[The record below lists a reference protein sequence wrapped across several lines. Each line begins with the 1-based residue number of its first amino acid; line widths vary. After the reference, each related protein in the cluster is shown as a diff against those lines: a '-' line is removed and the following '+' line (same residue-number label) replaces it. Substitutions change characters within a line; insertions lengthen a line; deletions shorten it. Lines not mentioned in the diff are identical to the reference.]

1 MNNEDLIKKLE
12 KIDLPEVEFPSHQ
25 RQLKMALLNSG
36 YFRKQTTMSL
46 LKKTMSLL
54 KKIAPI
60 GAVAVIALFVV
71 VGVNYF
77 KNPSSVSRNNL
88 LMPQA
93 VYAKELVSL
102 AQEQLTRGGIAGFPD
117 LTTGII
123 QWKEPD
129 ADGNIRD
136 EKGNII
142 FVTDQEGKLVPAPR
156 EVPATTYTLPKP
168 IPGLAQNAGAYPNAL
183 FNDMAKARNTA
194 YFYIVIKPA
203 PLTNEQIAILRNFGV
218 RMLQLPSQDE
228 ITMLKNMGVGI
239 SDEKSVYATLIEE
252 DQVEKIKKLDFVVSV
267 TLPQIKAGI
276 NEGGVDLNDVGSSD
290 EISYTFTKDSF
301 LSSLKEAENAKDLT
315 YLGDKRVGD
324 PAKPLSAVGRKIRI
338 VQFTDNKGNT
348 TILGIDENN
357 LPVVRMSFNKTSG
370 AGGGMIFQPADK
382 GSVPNGETPGI
393 NYGKISDGTP
403 QPNFEQQI
411 KYWTENLEQPKDFKA
426 IQK

>member
-1 MNNEDLIKKLE
+1 MNKEDLIKKLE
-12 KIDLPEVEFPSHQ
+12 NIDLPEVELQSHK
-25 RQLKMALLNSG
+25 RRLKTALLNSG
-36 YFRKQTTMSL
+36 YFKKQT
-46 LKKTMSLL
+46 TMSLL

-88 LMPQA
+88 LMSQA

-117 LTTGII
+117 PTTGII
-123 QWKEPD
+123 QWKEPE

-142 FVTDQEGKLVPAPR
+142 F
-156 EVPATTYTLPKP
+156 TTTP
-168 IPGLAQNAGAYPNAL
+168 
-183 FNDMAKARNTA
+183 
-194 YFYIVIKPA
+194 
-203 PLTNEQIAILRNFGV
+203 
-218 RMLQLPSQDE
+218 
-228 ITMLKNMGVGI
+228 
-239 SDEKSVYATLIEE
+239 
-252 DQVEKIKKLDFVVSV
+252 
-267 TLPQIKAGI
+267 
-276 NEGGVDLNDVGSSD
+276 NDVGSSD

-324 PAKPLSAVGRKIRI
+324 PAKPLSAIGRKIRI

-370 AGGGMIFQPADK
+370 AGGGVIFQPADK

-403 QPNFEQQI
+403 QPNLEQQI
-411 KYWTENLEQPKDFKA
+411 KYWTENLEQPTDFKA